1 MKNNTK
7 MGTQILKQGDFT
19 LKYFKYCDIYFLFY
33 KDHAIWDCDFNELFD
48 TRLRD
53 YVFERCTNPKKAVE
67 FLNELYKWGSTQQEA
82 FEKILDEVYGKEKQK
97 ILDEVYG
104 KEKQK
109 ILDEF
114 HEEKQKILDEFHEEK
129 IKILDEFHEEKIK
142 ILGEFHEEKI
152 KILGEIYGEKI

>member
-33 KDHAIWDCDFNELFD
+33 KDHAIWDCEFNELFS
-48 TRLRD
+48 TELLD
-53 YVFERCTNPKKAVE
+53 YVFEKEPETKKATE
-67 FLNELYKWGSTQQEA
+67 FIVELYNWGFSQQEA
-82 FEKILDEVYGKEKQK
+82 FEKILDEVYGE
-97 ILDEVYG
+97 
-104 KEKQK
+104 EKQK

-142 ILGEFHEEKI
+142 ILGE
-152 KILGEIYGEKI
+152 IYGEKI